1 MNFTNH
7 FLISTGNAGGSFFAH
22 SVIYVCRHDDEGAFG
37 IIINK
42 PSDTSVKELLGAL
55 KIESSLTGKDK
66 VLHGG
71 PVKPEQVFIL
81 HSPPVDFDVTIKID
95 EKVGVTLSRDI
106 LTAISENRA
115 PSKMI
120 FAFGYAGWEKG
131 QLENEIAANAWIS
144 LPASVDIIFDMPP
157 KTRFAE
163 AGKRLGFDL
172 SNFSDVSG
180 HA

>member
-1 MNFTNH
+1 MNLTNH
-7 FLISTGNAGGSFFAH
+7 FLVSTGNVGGSFFAH
-22 SVIYVCRHDDEGAFG
+22 SVIYVCRHDEDGAFG

-42 PSDTSVKELLGAL
+42 PSDTSVQELLKAL
-55 KIESSLTGKDK
+55 KIDSATASKGM
-66 VLHGG
+66 VFQGG

-81 HSPPVDFDVTIKID
+81 HSPPDDFDVTIKID
-95 EKVGVTLSRDI
+95 EEVGVTLSRDI

-131 QLENEIAANAWIS
+131 QLEEEITSNAWIT
-144 LPASVDIIFDMPP
+144 LPASPDIIFDMPP

-163 AGKRLGFDL
+163 AGKRLGFDITH
-172 SNFSDVSG
+172 FSDLSG